1 MAGMDEQIST
11 PAPKRYRFRFSL
23 KWLFVAMTVIAIG
36 PAYQLNWIRQR
47 RDALSG
53 GKFSGKTVLTDANPL
68 LPKTVSA
75 PGWLWL
81 YGEPGYVGIGMAIPE
96 RPPHYEMTP
105 AEKAEFNRVGK
116 LFPETVQNYVNL
128 LPPEYT
134 RDR

>member
-1 MAGMDEQIST
+1 MKVA
-11 PAPKRYRFRFSL
+11 KRRWFRFSL
-23 KWLFVAMTVIAIG
+23 RGLFIVMTVLAVG

-53 GKFSGKTVLTDANPL
+53 GRFSGDTVLADVNPL

-81 YGEPGYVGIGMAIPE
+81 YGEPGYVGITMSISE
-96 RPPHYEMTP
+96 RFPQDLTP
-105 AEKAEFNRVGK
+105 VEQAEFDRVLH
-116 LFPETVQNYVNL
+116 LFPETVQNHLKL
-128 LPPEYT
+128 LPPAYT